1 MSLAVLYGSS
11 RRRQVQGSV
20 GCILFLI
27 GIKHKHML
35 FFDNSDITFCRQLC
49 KTHTKLNSY
58 LLYIFIYSEITARKK
73 TNNKNNN
80 KQTLTKQTGINAS

>member
-35 FFDNSDITFCRQLC
+35 FLTTVTLHFAV
-49 KTHTKLNSY
+49 SY
-58 LLYIFIYSEITARKK
+58 VRLIQS
-73 TNNKNNN
+73 
-80 KQTLTKQTGINAS
+80 